1 MSGICFIDTE
11 TTGLDPDR
19 HAIWEVA
26 LITPGGDEHVWQFPV
41 DEMAADPFALD
52 IGRYWDRRWDTD
64 NDVSV
69 LDAIYEAHNP
79 KSRRKN
85 FPDAGRAIR
94 PDSTWAR
101 RFRDLTAGCHLAG
114 AVVSFDEERLRRL
127 LHSLGVLHRWH
138 YHLIDVEA
146 LAVGYLHGCHVDAV
160 APDRARDS
168 SPRGLP
174 WKSDDLSAALG
185 VTVSD
190 EDRHTAPRRRQVGP
204 RHLRRGNRRPFMIIF
219 FGAGIVRAFQ
229 CGNTERAAP
238 GGAAAEKSQV
248 SGGGSGI

>member
-1 MSGICFIDTE
+1 MTGICFIDTE

-41 DEMAADPFALD
+41 NEMAADPFALN
-52 IGRYWDRRWDTD
+52 IGRYWDRRWGTD

-69 LDAIYEAHNP
+69 LDAIYEAHNA

-85 FPDAGRAIR
+85 FPDEGRAIR
-94 PDSTWAR
+94 PDVTWAR

-127 LHSLGVLHRWH
+127 LHGLGVLHRWH
-138 YHLIDVEA
+138 YHLVDVEA
-146 LAVGYLHGCHVDAV
+146 LAVGYLAAKIAASNGAAD
-160 APDRARDS
+160 PGLIS
-168 SPRGLP
+168 LP
-174 WKSDDLSAALG
+174 WDSDMLSAALG

-190 EDRHTAPRRRQVGP
+190 EDRHTALGDARW
-204 RHLRRGNRRPFMIIF
+204 
-219 FGAGIVRAFQ
+219 ARAIYDAV
-229 CGNTERAAP
+229 TA
-238 GGAAAEKSQV
+238 S
-248 SGGGSGI
+248 